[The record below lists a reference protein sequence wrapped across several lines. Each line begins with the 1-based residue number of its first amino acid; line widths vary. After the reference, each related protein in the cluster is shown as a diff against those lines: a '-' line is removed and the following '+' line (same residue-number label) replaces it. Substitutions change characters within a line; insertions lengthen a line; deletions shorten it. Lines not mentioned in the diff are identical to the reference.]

1 MDIFCPFFTSK
12 THRQRIFLLQIGMDK
27 PAVCV
32 LKYLSLNNNM
42 EIEYEKNQQ
51 II

>member
-1 MDIFCPFFTSK
+1 MDIFCPFSLQKRTDNAF
-12 THRQRIFLLQIGMDK
+12 FLLQIGMDK

>member
-1 MDIFCPFFTSK
+1 
-12 THRQRIFLLQIGMDK
+12 MDK